1 MKYFSLVVVMVV
13 LVMTANAQKTKDNQM
28 TGYIIMADG
37 TKTEVGLEVEDAS
50 QPWTYQDGIKYFDK
64 TLLTGARIKRELKKV
79 LMAGEVVEYGFGTKK
94 YVHIHYLPKSK
105 GSDAIK
111 TTMDK
116 IKGEKNMEFFAEVI
130 RDGDIRLLRFYQP
143 PTITDEDYDNPE
155 SIAEM
160 TKESKETYDI
170 LIDKVGEKAKSI
182 EEINYKSFFEGC
194 AFVIKKFEDKRYKI
208 QPSSGIKKLLKSDG
222 LSGTKLETAANAV
235 LDDYQQKCGK
245 KS

>member
-1 MKYFSLVVVMVV
+1 MKYFSLIVIKTFGV
-13 LVMTANAQKTKDNQM
+13 LTANAQKPKDNQM
-28 TGYIIMADG
+28 AGYIIMADG
-37 TKTEVGLEVEDAS
+37 TRSEVGLEVEDAS
-50 QPWTYQDGIKYFDK
+50 QPWTYQDGVKYFDK
-64 TLLTGARIKRELKKV
+64 NLLTGGRIKRELKKV
-79 LMAGEVVEYGFGTKK
+79 LMAGEVVEYGFGNKK
-94 YVHIHYLPKSK
+94 YVHIHYLPKTK

-143 PTITDEDYDNPE
+143 PIITDEDYDNPE

-160 TKESKETYDI
+160 TKESIETYDI

-194 AFVIKKFEDKRYKI
+194 SFVTKKFEDKRYKI
-208 QPSSGIKKLLKSDG
+208 QPSSGIKKLLKSDS
-222 LSGTKLETAANAV
+222 LSGIRLENAANAI

-245 KS
+245 K